1 MKCCNWRIIKH
12 SKTKTLE
19 GREIG
24 RQRKWK
30 REIGRLR
37 EFMDKESLAK
47 KDIGK
52 QRLWERQKER
62 VLRETDTG
70 RESEIY

>member
-1 MKCCNWRIIKH
+1 
-12 SKTKTLE
+12 LE
-19 GREIG
+19 DRDIG

-52 QRLWERQKER
+52 QRQWERQKER
-62 VLRETDTG
+62 V
-70 RESEIY
+70 